1 MESARF
7 PRTIDLAPW
16 LYDHAF
22 NGRAMLPAVETMA
35 ILAAEAHRK
44 YPDIDI
50 MDLRQANFA
59 RLLKLPGGQTT
70 LDVEIELSRN
80 RDGGVCGALLSR
92 RRLKSMTR
100 MLEHGRVCFSGAKK
114 NKKPANTAPDDW
126 KKFALTERIASDQVY
141 RDQVPFGP
149 AFQTITGMVEL
160 GDGEAC
166 AALLAP
172 IGPESGSGNLLLGSL
187 FPLDGAMHV
196 ACVLGRRYVDFFPL
210 PVAFARRRIYRLT
223 RPGEKYQT
231 KVVLTSGN
239 SKKLTFDLIL
249 VDDHHLIVEEVTGLE
264 MRQVL

>member
-35 ILAAEAHRK
+35 ILATEAHRR

-59 RLLKLPGGQTT
+59 RLLELPRGQTT

-100 MLEHGRVCFSGAKK
+100 MLEHGRVCFSVAKGRK
-114 NKKPANTAPDDW
+114 STGTVPDDW
-126 KKFALTERIASDQVY
+126 GKFAITERIASDQVY

-149 AFQTITGMVEL
+149 AFQTITEMVEL
-160 GDGEAC
+160 GDGKAR
-166 AALLAP
+166 AVLLAP
-172 IGPESGSGNLLLGSL
+172 IDPESGSGDRLLGSP

-196 ACVLGRRYVDFFPL
+196 ACVLGRRYVDFIPL

-231 KVVLTSGN
+231 TVVLTSGS
-239 SKKLTFDLIL
+239 SKKLTFDLVL
-249 VDDHHLIVEEVTGLE
+249 VDDHHLIVEEVTDLE
-264 MRQVL
+264 MRKVL